1 MIGAMVDDRAMRFRQ
16 EYRAPVSRPLA
27 PTPSPLD
34 SLGKNYLRGS
44 EQQIKRQAD
53 EGRGVLNFL
62 NPAPS
67 LTSAVADRRA
77 PRAADVAMDAGLFAA
92 GLIPFGGPAIRA
104 GGQAARP
111 ALETGEAIAARRN
124 ALDRLINEEGP
135 QAVHQ
140 FLGNPKTAYLPTLNP
155 GLLRNFFAETPER
168 ISKGT
173 QMYRAPSAGQVTPRL
188 GSQSVP
194 LPREVGAEFFPN
206 RVQSA
211 AGSGDLQRL
220 GTLVRGIDR
229 MDTGGGQRFAPGMMA
244 IEAMEDLPGI
254 YDINEFLARYAGQ
267 YGGMNRPAIGS
278 FKSNFNV
285 ESVLGPQVR
294 YTVRDFVPD
303 AGEGFP
309 TWYLNAYN
317 R

>member
-1 MIGAMVDDRAMRFRQ
+1 
-16 EYRAPVSRPLA
+16 
-27 PTPSPLD
+27 
-34 SLGKNYLRGS
+34 
-44 EQQIKRQAD
+44 
-53 EGRGVLNFL
+53 
-62 NPAPS
+62 
-67 LTSAVADRRA
+67 
-77 PRAADVAMDAGLFAA
+77 MDAGLFAA
-92 GLIPFGGPAIRA
+92 GLIPFGGPGLRA

-173 QMYRAPSAGQVTPRL
+173 QMYRAPSAGQVMPRP

-194 LPREVGAEFFPN
+194 LPREIGAEFFPR

-211 AGSGDLQRL
+211 AGPEDLQTL
-220 GTLVRGIDR
+220 GKVLSGESP
-229 MDTGGGQRFAPGMMA
+229 TGGSQQYAPAMVA

-254 YDINEFLARYAGQ
+254 ANLNAYFEAINSRGLRRIPNESTFVR
-267 YGGMNRPAIGS
+267 
-278 FKSNFNV
+278 
-285 ESVLGPQVR
+285 ESVLAPQTR
-294 YTVRDFVPD
+294 YVVRDFNPQG
-303 AGEGFP
+303 AEGFP
-309 TWYLNAYN
+309 TWFLNAYA